1 MKKILLFIYTL
12 LGISS
17 FSQNIYVTKRD
28 YTSLNSSTYIHSL
41 QEINQTNG
49 NVINNYNYT
58 TLFPSSYSPESLTYN
73 AQTNEIFGISGNII
87 TKYNKATGLETSFTL
102 PTIQNVVYRNLII
115 ANNRLFIIKTDY
127 TSMNISTYI
136 HSLQEINQT
145 NGNVINN
152 YNYTTFFPNGNS
164 PKSLTFNVVT
174 KEIIAISDNIIIKY
188 NILTGLETS
197 FSLPTIQ
204 NVNYRNLIIAN
215 NRLFII
221 KRDYTSMNTNTY
233 IHSLQEIN
241 QTNGNVIYN
250 YNYTTIFPNGNSPDS
265 LTFDNLTKEIYG
277 ISGNTIVKYN
287 IITGL
292 ETSFNLPTIQY
303 IDYSDLISINSED
316 TLGVNENLID
326 IEESKPIK
334 AFNLLG
340 QEIPIETYNQIIILK
355 FDNGKSKKIYNQK

>member
-1 MKKILLFIYTL
+1 
-12 LGISS
+12 
-17 FSQNIYVTKRD
+17 
-28 YTSLNSSTYIHSL
+28 LNV
-41 QEINQTNG
+41 N
-49 NVINNYNYT
+49 
-58 TLFPSSYSPESLTYN
+58 
-73 AQTNEIFGISGNII
+73 
-87 TKYNKATGLETSFTL
+87 
-102 PTIQNVVYRNLII
+102 
-115 ANNRLFIIKTDY
+115 
-127 TSMNISTYI
+127 TYI

-174 KEIIAISDNIIIKY
+174 KEIIGISDNIIIKY
-188 NILTGLETS
+188 NILTGLESS

-316 TLGVNENLID
+316 ILGLDENET
-326 IEESKPIK
+326 SKVK
-334 AFNLLG
+334 AKVLKAYNLLG

-355 FDNGKSKKIYNQK
+355 FDNGQIKKIYNQK

>member
-58 TLFPSSYSPESLTYN
+58 T
-73 AQTNEIFGISGNII
+73 
-87 TKYNKATGLETSFTL
+87 
-102 PTIQNVVYRNLII
+102 
-115 ANNRLFIIKTDY
+115 
-127 TSMNISTYI
+127 
-136 HSLQEINQT
+136 
-145 NGNVINN
+145 
-152 YNYTTFFPNGNS
+152 
-164 PKSLTFNVVT
+164 
-174 KEIIAISDNIIIKY
+174 
-188 NILTGLETS
+188 
-197 FSLPTIQ
+197 
-204 NVNYRNLIIAN
+204 
-215 NRLFII
+215 
-221 KRDYTSMNTNTY
+221 
-233 IHSLQEIN
+233 
-241 QTNGNVIYN
+241 
-250 YNYTTIFPNGNSPDS
+250 IFPNGNSPDS

-277 ISGNTIVKYN
+277 ISGNTIVKYS

-316 TLGVNENLID
+316 VLGLDENKT
-326 IEESKPIK
+326 SKVK
-334 AFNLLG
+334 AKVLKAYNLLG